1 MMELNKQ
8 LKKLKKG
15 DWVKVVWLDAATI
28 SKVPIDVNINEIPI
42 ATITETVGQFMGI
55 LKDEKFH
62 APHFIV
68 VTERSGDTETWT
80 SIPLVLLKKV
90 VKLVEKETLK
100 SLKVYTKNGG
110 FEGVN
115 TILLKA
121 RPEGAEHEE
130 KRSATKKS
138 QDNLKG
144 R

>member
-1 MMELNKQ
+1 MMDLNKQ

-28 SKVPIDVNINEIPI
+28 SRVPIDVNINEIPI
-42 ATITETVGQFMGI
+42 ATVTETVGQFVGI

-62 APHFIV
+62 APHFIL

-90 VKLVEKETLK
+90 VRLVEKEALK

-110 FEGVN
+110 FEGVS

-121 RPEGAEHEE
+121 RPEGSSHE
-130 KRSATKKS
+130 KKGTA
-138 QDNLKG
+138 QKKC
-144 R
+144 

>member
-1 MMELNKQ
+1 MTELNKQ
-8 LKKLKKG
+8 LKKLRKG

-28 SKVPIDVNINEIPI
+28 SKVPVDVNVNEIPI
-42 ATITETVGQFMGI
+42 ATVTETVGQFVGI

-62 APHFIV
+62 APHLIV

-90 VKLVEKETLK
+90 MRLVEKDALK

-121 RPEGAEHEE
+121 RPEGVAREE
-130 KRSATKKS
+130 KGAAPKKS
-138 QDNLKG
+138 QNNHKG

>member
-1 MMELNKQ
+1 MMDFNKQ

-15 DWVKVVWLDAATI
+15 DWVKVIWLDAATI

-42 ATITETVGQFMGI
+42 ATVTETVGQFIGI

-90 VKLVEKETLK
+90 VRLVEKEALK
-100 SLKVYTKNGG
+100 SLKVCTKNGG
-110 FEGVN
+110 FEGVS

-121 RPEGAEHEE
+121 RPEGYWYE
-130 KRSATKKS
+130 KKGTTQKKC
-138 QDNLKG
+138 
-144 R
+144 